1 MADIF
6 EQTLKQLNDFSDKA
20 SQKIESLFK
29 LAVDKGGVYANKGKI
44 QIEVEKLKWELK
56 QLYVELGRYT
66 ALQHRENG
74 ILDYSHDER
83 FVILIDKIENQRK
96 YIEERLKSM
105 DDEGSKNSSEEDVLK
120 LL

>member
-6 EQTLKQLNDFSDKA
+6 EQSLKQLNKFSDKA
-20 SQKIESLFK
+20 SRKMESLFK

-44 QIEVEKLKWELK
+44 QIEIEKLKWELK

-66 ALQHRENG
+66 ALKHRENG
-74 ILDYSHDER
+74 TLDFSHDER

-96 YIEERLKSM
+96 YIEDRLKSK
-105 DDEGSKNSSEEDVLK
+105 DEGNTKNASDEDVLK
-120 LL
+120 LS